1 MKQLAICVLLL
12 AGAATAAPPVRILIA
27 YHSQTGNTEKL
38 AMAVRD
44 GAASVP
50 EVEVTLRKVS
60 QASAEDIV
68 KADGLA
74 IGTPVHWGNLSA
86 ETKSFLDRVGAA
98 LGLGKKGATFGEGRM
113 AGVFCTAG
121 GPAGGQDTARLS
133 IIAALLHMRFVIA
146 GGVSG
151 DGYGVLG
158 PQAIAGGAPGGLGKN
173 DLDDARRFGERLAR
187 LTKQFRSGAGK

>member
-1 MKQLAICVLLL
+1 VKRLTVCVLLF
-12 AGAATAAPPVRILIA
+12 AGAAAAAPPIRILIA

-38 AMAVRD
+38 ALAVRD

-50 EVEVTLRKVS
+50 EVEVTLRKVG

-98 LGLGKKGATFGEGRM
+98 LGLGKGATFGEGRM

-133 IIAALLHMRFVIA
+133 IIAALLHMRFIIA